1 MDLSAL
7 SNEDLI
13 ALKSGDLGKVSDAGL
28 RSLKG
33 GPKDYKALYKPEA
46 VDPTEGMDTWD
57 RFFAGAGK
65 ALSDTG
71 LGLKQVASHV
81 VPWMDP
87 AKVTQEVIEARQRDK
102 PLMDTGAG
110 FTGNLAGNI
119 GIALAPGGA
128 LKAAGTAAAALPAT
142 ARVAQAL
149 NAAGGTLLAP
159 QSIRSALAVGGTM
172 GALQPAESGSE
183 RITNALLG
191 AGLSGGAQA
200 LTRGAARMANPQTA
214 PEVKKLIEE
223 GVSLT
228 PGQIMGGVAQRVED
242 GATSLPVIGDAI
254 KAAQR
259 RGIESFDAA
268 AINRALKPIGK
279 VLPKDLKGQQAVKFA
294 EEALGEAYDSLLP
307 KMIGNL
313 DNAAPA
319 NALPGVAGQAAKPT
333 FRQELDVIRK
343 MGDGLP
349 EAQASQL
356 NRIIDNEVVKRFTEG
371 GRASGETLKNIES
384 KLGGLVKDFSR
395 SDNYDV
401 RTMGD
406 AVKEIRNAMRRMIED
421 VNPGIGDELAA
432 INGGWANFKRIQKA
446 AGALGANDGVFTP
459 AQLQNAVKAGDFSK
473 DKARFAV
480 GEALM
485 QDLSGAG
492 KKVLS
497 QTVPDS
503 GTPFRIASN
512 MAMVGGGSLFNPLIG
527 AGALGAAGAYTK
539 PAQKVIEA
547 LLVKRPELARQF
559 GRQLAEAAPYAG
571 TAALPVGLTVNASQ

>member
-1 MDLSAL
+1 MDLTAL

-13 ALKSGDLGKVSDAGL
+13 ALRSGDLSKVSDAGL

-33 GPKDYKALYKPEA
+33 GPKDYRALYKPEK
-46 VDPTEGMDTWD
+46 VDPTADMSGFDK
-57 RFFAGAGK
+57 FFAGAGK
-65 ALSDTG
+65 AISDTG

-81 VPWMDP
+81 VPGMDP
-87 AKVTQEVIEARQRDK
+87 EKVRQEVVDVRQRDK

-110 FTGNLAGNI
+110 FAGNLTGNVGM
-119 GIALAPGGA
+119 ALAPGGA
-128 LKAAGTAAAALPAT
+128 LKGAGVIASALPGTAK
-142 ARVAQAL
+142 VAQAL
-149 NAAGGTLLAP
+149 NAAGGVLLAP
-159 QSIRSALAVGGTM
+159 KTIPSALAVGGGM
-172 GALQPAESGSE
+172 GLIQPAESGGE
-183 RITNALLG
+183 RVTNALLG

-214 PEVKKLIEE
+214 PEVKKLIDE

-228 PGQIMGGVAQRVED
+228 PGQIAGGVAQRVED
-242 GATSLPVIGDAI
+242 GLTSLPVLGDAI
-254 KAAQR
+254 KAAQK

-279 VLPKDLKGQQAVKFA
+279 SVPKDLKGQDAVKFA
-294 EEALGEAYDSLLP
+294 QEALGEAYDSLLP

-319 NALPGVAGQAAKPT
+319 NALPAAAGQAAKPT
-333 FRQELDVIRK
+333 FRQELEVIRK
-343 MGDGLP
+343 MGEGLP
-349 EAQASQL
+349 EAQAGQL

-384 KLGGLVKDFSR
+384 KLGDMVKSFGR

-421 VNPGIGDELAA
+421 VNPGHGEALSA
-432 INGGWANFKRIQKA
+432 INSGYANFKRIQKA
-446 AGALGANDGVFTP
+446 AGALGAKEGVFTP
-459 AQLQNAVKAGDFSK
+459 AQLQNAVKAADISK

-485 QDLSGAG
+485 QDLAGAG

-503 GTPFRIASN
+503 GTPFRVAN
-512 MAMVGGGSLFNPLIG
+512 MAMLGGGAMVNPLIA

-547 LLVKRPELARQF
+547 LLVKRPELL
-559 GRQLAEAAPYAG
+559 RQLGGQLSVAAPYAG